1 VAKYHPNV
9 WHLFDCFKKEEI
21 CVRQKMLKMAMGR
34 EKNINKNT
42 RDFQQRLHS
51 LESQFNEKK
60 ITINELIDGLSLLV
74 ATKN

>member
-1 VAKYHPNV
+1 
-9 WHLFDCFKKEEI
+9 
-21 CVRQKMLKMAMGR
+21 MLKMAMGR